1 MSVTKVLLDILI
13 VLLVA
18 KAAAEI
24 AERVNVPAV
33 VAEILAGI
41 LIGPSLFGLVGA
53 GASGGGDEVLR
64 VLGELGVI
72 LLLLDVG
79 MEMDL
84 GELAAVGRASCLVAV
99 AGVAVPFAAGWVVG
113 AAFGMSG
120 NEAMFVGAALT
131 ATSVGITARV
141 FGDLRALATVEA
153 RTVLGAAVADDV
165 IGLVIL
171 TVVVRLASEGG
182 VSPLAVA
189 GIVAVAIGFLLV
201 TSVCGVRL
209 APSLFA
215 NLARFSRS
223 SGTLVAVALAFTLAV
238 AELASA
244 AKLAP
249 IVGAFV
255 AGLALSRSE
264 VAGRIRSELTPV
276 GHLLIPVFFLQI
288 GIDAEIGQFAH
299 GKVLG
304 LAGALLAV
312 AIAGKLLS
320 AIGLWGSPGDRLL
333 VGIGMIPRGEVGLI
347 FATLGLRE
355 GIFGVD
361 IYAALLLVVLASTLL
376 TPPLLRWRLL
386 KMRAARAETAPA
398 AAAKPEG
405 GWLTVTPGPGGGVVD
420 LAADPPPSAA
430 LTVGFEAALL
440 GDRHQPGPRLLSWL
454 GRLPDGPVR
463 WDKPS
468 RELLFKVLETGG
480 LRAWRFL
487 ALTGLLDRGLPEL
500 GAALARRQADPFE
513 LDPTKALRWSRLS
526 RLRELAGWRTLRHP
540 EWALLAA
547 VILDA
552 TDEDTGPVNGGAAPV
567 VIARRI
573 VQRLDLGAAAEQSV
587 AGMVADAGLLPA
599 AARLV
604 TALDEESVLQ
614 LAVHLGSAEQARSVA
629 LVAEASDRLSS
640 LERERLRVLHDAL
653 QAVLAHPELTGRA
666 AANAVEQRRAAAQR
680 STVDPAARERIG
692 AAPRAYLLATAPAEV
707 VAHAALCEPRPAR
720 DEVRVRCEPSG
731 VDGGFRVDIVARDRV
746 GLLAADTFVLSE
758 AGLNVHDA
766 TAATW
771 GDGCALASFRVSAA
785 EAPDPDEL
793 ERELRA
799 SLKRAPVPAPA
810 PDAVVEFDGVASP
823 WHTLCRVAAPDRPG
837 LLFAITAAFAASG
850 VDVHSAKVTTIGL
863 GALDLFELTER
874 DGHKL
879 SRAREDEIRRC
890 LALGAVA
897 ARRRRGGRQRGQ
909 APVMSMSENRQE
921 GATEGKQLGDPRE
934 MTTS

>member
-24 AERVNVPAV
+24 AERVKVPAV

-53 GASGGGDEVLR
+53 GAASTGGGDEVLR

-99 AGVAVPFAAGWVVG
+99 AGVAAPFAAGWVVG

-189 GIVAVAIGFLLV
+189 GIVAVAIGFLVV
-201 TSVCGVRL
+201 TSMCGVRM
-209 APSLFA
+209 APTLFA

-288 GIDAEIGQFAH
+288 GIDADIGQFAH

-304 LAGALLAV
+304 LAGVLLAV
-312 AIAGKLLS
+312 AIAGKLF
-320 AIGLWGSPGDRLL
+320 AAVGLWGSPGDRLL

-347 FATLGLRE
+347 FATLGLRQ
-355 GIFGVD
+355 GIFGED
-361 IYAALLLVVLASTLL
+361 IYAALLLVVLATTLL

-386 KMRAARAETAPA
+386 RMRAAHAGAAPA

-405 GWLTVTPGPGGGVVD
+405 GWLAVTPGPVGGVVD

-430 LTVGFEAALL
+430 LPVGLEAALL

-454 GRLPDGPVR
+454 SSLPDVSLR

-468 RELLFKVLETGG
+468 RQLLFKVLETGG

-500 GAALARRQADPFE
+500 GAALSRRQADPFE
-513 LDPTKALRWSRLS
+513 LDPSKALRWPTLS
-526 RLRELAGWRTLRHP
+526 RLRELPGWRTLKHP

-547 VILDA
+547 VILDS
-552 TDEDTGPVNGGAAPV
+552 TEDDAGGAAPV

-573 VQRLDLGAAAEQSV
+573 VQRLDLGAAAEQAV
-587 AGMVADAGLLPA
+587 AGMVADAGMLPA

-614 LAVHLGSAEQARSVA
+614 LAVHLGSAEQARAVA
-629 LVAEASDRLSS
+629 LVAEASDRLSN

-680 STVDPAARERIG
+680 LTDDPAVKERIG
-692 AAPRAYLLATAPAEV
+692 AAPRAYVLATAPAEV
-707 VAHAALCEPRPAR
+707 AAQAALCEPRPPR
-720 DEVRVRCEPSG
+720 DEVRVRAEPNGAAG
-731 VDGGFRVDIVARDRV
+731 VYRIDIVARDRV

-758 AGLNVHDA
+758 AGLNVLDA

-785 EAPDPDEL
+785 APPDPAEL
-793 ERELRA
+793 EQALQA
-799 SLKRAPVPAPA
+799 SLKHAPQPEPVS
-810 PDAVVEFDGVASP
+810 DAVVEFDGMASP
-823 WHTLCRVAAPDRPG
+823 WHTLCRISAPDRPG
-837 LLFAITAAFAASG
+837 LLHAMTAAFAASG
-850 VDVHSAKVTTIGL
+850 VDVHSAKVTTIGP
-863 GALDLFELTER
+863 GAVDRFELTER

-879 SRAREDEIRRC
+879 SPAREDEIRRL
-890 LALGAVA
+890 LAEGAPTP
-897 ARRRRGGRQRGQ
+897 RRRWGGRSRSKV
-909 APVMSMSENRQE
+909 PVSSMSENGQE
-921 GATEGKQLGDPRE
+921 GATEEKQLGDRRE